1 MELKLLSIV
10 QIPARVKAVFCRK
23 DVIAQL
29 QAYGISSEEALAR
42 VDNLIDQEVAL
53 IAGKL
58 DQLPA
63 DSLAKGGL
71 I

>member
-1 MELKLLSIV
+1 M
-10 QIPARVKAVFCRK
+10 QTPARIKAVFSRK

-29 QAYGISSEEALAR
+29 QSYGISSEEAPAR

-53 IAGKL
+53 MAGKQ